1 MRFGLLVLL
10 LTTMATRATAVR
22 RVLCLHGSG
31 GSAAS
36 FLERL
41 APLKTALGD
50 EFEFTALDG
59 PGGKWWTYPAGER
72 SFSASSY
79 TGAEESIAAV
89 EAELAKGY
97 TGLLGF
103 SQGAMLAA
111 LVAARCS
118 LKESEVSLKFA
129 VICGAATPAPY
140 DALLARSRDATE
152 AVALPTLH
160 CLSKAD
166 TMNPPEL
173 GEALAGCFRHPPAQ
187 LLWHSIGHQLPPNE
201 ELPKVVAFMEQNA

>member
-1 MRFGLLVLL
+1 
-10 LTTMATRATAVR
+10 MATRATAVR

-31 GSAAS
+31 GSGTS

-50 EFEFTALDG
+50 DFEFTALDG

-111 LVAARCS
+111 LVVGQARSRERSGQS
-118 LKESEVSLKFA
+118 LRSSVARRHQRLR
-129 VICGAATPAPY
+129 
-140 DALLARSRDATE
+140 ALLARSRDATE